1 MPLAPVL
8 RTWTTLGS
16 TPAQKRRLDG
26 NLTNSTLNRLAW
38 ACLAKMIRSCGQSV
52 RVEVTETFNNVDP
65 TSNQR
70 MYLVDYDP
78 RRSNQLYDAVAT
90 NPATAA
96 VLRFNITN
104 LWVAWT
110 QQRTK
115 EKRYQVAATNGGI
128 LLHGL
133 IIEVFYGRCTMGR
146 WFFLYAQSFHFLWS
160 RQHQI
165 FLGLFKPTIGV
176 VEFRCVCRVELLP
189 TINAFN
195 TRKSQQAYGKNFGH
209 RRSTHRHSSHGE
221 AFLLPWLNRG
231 TFGGV
236 LRRGPYR
243 AGLRRKLKRRRD
255 LEQKFYGQLCVENL
269 LRVVLNN
276 FKTNI
281 SRDSIV

>member
-1 MPLAPVL
+1 MTPGGPISCMTRWRPTQLQLPYC
-8 RTWTTLGS
+8 GS
-16 TPAQKRRLDG
+16 TSP
-26 NLTNSTLNRLAW
+26 T
-38 ACLAKMIRSCGQSV
+38 CGSHGLSSG
-52 RVEVTETFNNVDP
+52 R
-65 TSNQR
+65 
-70 MYLVDYDP
+70 
-78 RRSNQLYDAVAT
+78 RRSGIESRQLTEA
-90 NPATAA
+90 
-96 VLRFNITN
+96 
-104 LWVAWT
+104 
-110 QQRTK
+110 
-115 EKRYQVAATNGGI
+115 GI
-128 LLHGL
+128 LLLGL
-133 IIEVFYGRCTMGR
+133 LIEVFYGRCTMGR

-189 TINAFN
+189 INAFN

-281 SRDSIV
+281 SRDSII